1 MASACLANIRSL
13 VKGPPSRRPAYL
25 RCRIRDRIRRF
36 FWPRLR
42 RPLPDFL
49 TPMLF
54 SGRNSRKPESCKNGR
69 LPLQAGASQ
78 REVDWAWTVFDHTRT
93 LPTDGMIVFFPTYAK
108 RLPGTRQW
116 QASVAG
122 MVARPLPE
130 RSRRRVLARAVLK
143 RILDVDDAAIDTDI
157 FRDRADAFFFQRL
170 AGRPVRVAIAGRT
183 VNAGQSDRTGHFQ
196 TDVVLD
202 DDDLTAWANPCG
214 TGCRWLP
221 YEGSLAADEEIEAAG
236 ADGSPLPSGRI
247 QCIEDEGLSV
257 ISDIDDTVKVTN
269 VAHRRELLANTFL
282 REFAAVPGMV
292 EAFQRLAERGTA
304 FHYVSASP
312 WQLVPSLCEF
322 FSMAGLPAGSMHLKL
337 FRLKDSTPL
346 GRFPSRKRSKRR
358 AIERIL
364 ADFPGRRFVLVGDSG
379 ERDPEVYAAVA
390 RRYPHQVMSVLIRQ
404 VAARAPREKVLSRI
418 DRLARKLPEGRLRVF
433 TEPADVL

>member
-1 MASACLANIRSL
+1 MQASASH
-13 VKGPPSRRPAYL
+13 
-25 RCRIRDRIRRF
+25 
-36 FWPRLR
+36 
-42 RPLPDFL
+42 
-49 TPMLF
+49 
-54 SGRNSRKPESCKNGR
+54 
-69 LPLQAGASQ
+69 
-78 REVDWAWTVFDHTRT
+78 REVEWVRTGFAPTRPH
-93 LPTDGMIVFFPTYAK
+93 LTDGMIVLFPTYAR

-116 QASVAG
+116 RASIAG
-122 MVARPLPE
+122 MVAKPLPE

-143 RILDVDDAAIDTDI
+143 RILDVDDADIDTTI

-170 AGRPVRVAIAGRT
+170 AGRPVRVTVAGRT
-183 VNAGQSDRTGHFQ
+183 IDAGQSDRAGHFQ
-196 TDVVLD
+196 AEVLLD
-202 DDDLTAWANPCG
+202 DDDVTALASPCG

-221 YEGSLAADEEIEAAG
+221 CTGSLAAVDDEIDTGDTVGQPAH
-236 ADGSPLPSGRI
+236 GRI

-257 ISDIDDTVKVTN
+257 ISDIDDTVKITN

-292 EAFQRLAERGTA
+292 EAFRRLGESGTV

-322 FSMAGLPAGSMHLKL
+322 FTVAGLPAGSMHLKL

-346 GRFPSRKRSKRR
+346 GRLPSRKRSKRR

-379 ERDPEVYAAVA
+379 ERDPEVYTAVA
-390 RRYPHQVMSVLIRQ
+390 RRHPQQVQSVLIRQ
-404 VAARAPREKVLSRI
+404 VEAKAPREKVRSRL
-418 DRLARKLPEGRLRVF
+418 DRLASKLPAGRLRVF
-433 TEPADVL
+433 TEPAEAM

>member
-1 MASACLANIRSL
+1 
-13 VKGPPSRRPAYL
+13 
-25 RCRIRDRIRRF
+25 
-36 FWPRLR
+36 
-42 RPLPDFL
+42 
-49 TPMLF
+49 
-54 SGRNSRKPESCKNGR
+54 
-69 LPLQAGASQ
+69 
-78 REVDWAWTVFDHTRT
+78 
-93 LPTDGMIVFFPTYAK
+93 MIVFFPTYAK

-116 QASVAG
+116 RASIAG

-143 RILDVDDAAIDTDI
+143 RILDVDDAEIDTDI
-157 FRDRADAFFFQRL
+157 FRDRAGAFFFQRL
-170 AGRPVRVAIAGRT
+170 AGQPVRVAIAGRPIS
-183 VNAGQSDRTGHFQ
+183 VGQSDRTGHFQ
-196 TDVVLD
+196 ADVILD
-202 DDDLTAWANPCG
+202 EDEINAWASPCG
-214 TGCRWLP
+214 AGCRWLP
-221 YEGSLAADEEIEAAG
+221 YEGSLAAADEETEPGGTNGAVAG
-236 ADGSPLPSGRI
+236 GRI
-247 QCIEDEGLSV
+247 QCIEEQGVSV

-292 EAFQRLAERGTA
+292 EAFHRLAESCTA

-322 FSMAGLPAGSMHLKL
+322 FSVAGLPAGSMHLKL

-379 ERDPEVYAAVA
+379 ERDPEVYTAVA
-390 RRYPHQVMSVLIRQ
+390 RRHPHQVMSVLIRQ
-404 VAARAPREKVLSRI
+404 VEARAPREKVLSRI

-433 TEPADVL
+433 TEPADLGTVV